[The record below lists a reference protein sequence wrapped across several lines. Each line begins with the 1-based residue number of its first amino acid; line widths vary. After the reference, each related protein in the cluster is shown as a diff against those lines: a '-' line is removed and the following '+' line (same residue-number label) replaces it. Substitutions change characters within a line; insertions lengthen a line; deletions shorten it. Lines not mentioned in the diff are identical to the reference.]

1 MSCKGEVE
9 TQVNSGS
16 LFLFIFPTMLIS
28 TLISDNPK
36 RRGVSIV
43 VEHSTV
49 TVAFPKKTHRGHFKS
64 YYGLRSS
71 GSHPQF

>member
-16 LFLFIFPTMLIS
+16 LFFIYFPHDVS